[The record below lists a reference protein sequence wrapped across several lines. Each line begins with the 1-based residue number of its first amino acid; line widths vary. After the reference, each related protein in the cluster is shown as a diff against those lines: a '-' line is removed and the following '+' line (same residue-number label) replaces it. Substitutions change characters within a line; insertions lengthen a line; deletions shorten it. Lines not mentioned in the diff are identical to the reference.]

1 MILPDL
7 VTLVAVA
14 SLHISKGIKQQK
26 INLLKSLIQ
35 AVKTDTLNW
44 GVSDKKS
51 TFNLSQTWQ
60 LTVEWQEGSINILF
74 TIDCS
79 KPAPFVY
86 FRPFHNAKTVWK
98 FCQITLTV
106 GGRNTVQLVSCLTRL
121 DLTNK
126 ENMLFVGSGAVESK
140 LVKLETSR
148 TVKLPQCVSVPWF
161 NNLHDVVVLKIWT
174 Q

>member
-1 MILPDL
+1 MKVAFQTQSLTLTSDQIQLSGPNTKFRPN
-7 VTLVAVA
+7 VTTYC
-14 SLHISKGIKQQK
+14 GM
-26 INLLKSLIQ
+26 
-35 AVKTDTLNW
+35 T
-44 GVSDKKS
+44 GG
-51 TFNLSQTWQ
+51 FNKYP
-60 LTVEWQEGSINILF
+60 F

-148 TVKLPQCVSVPWF
+148 TVKLPQIVSVPRF